1 MAIIFL
7 YLALLAG
14 AFFVLI
20 VRPQRRQMA
29 SRRSLIAS
37 LEVGDEVITAGG
49 IYGTV
54 RELTD
59 TTLLVE
65 VAPGVT
71 LTLAREAVSGRPP
84 AAPEIDLAEADADD
98 EADQALDPQADE
110 GTALGHPAAAVENSA
125 ERDLGKPDRDLGKAD
140 S

>member
-14 AFFVLI
+14 AFFLLI
-20 VRPQRRQMA
+20 VRPQRRQLA
-29 SRRSLIAS
+29 ARRSLIAS

-84 AAPEIDLAEADADD
+84 APPEPAEIDLED
-98 EADQALDPQADE
+98 EAETNPEPDAEVDVAVDAETEE
-110 GTALGHPAAAVENSA
+110 GTAVGRPETAVENSA
-125 ERDLGKPDRDLGKAD
+125 ERELWEDK
-140 S
+140 